1 MSESTSNWAAHTNRP
16 LAHDHGGGTTS
27 PPQSGLN
34 TPSLRSGARTPD
46 PLLSALRSANG
57 SFLSSAQ
64 QTPGSMTPR
73 TRQRYDLKRAALIQ
87 DLESHDQK
95 MESRALDRR
104 LRHEL
109 FMDKLRKDEE
119 RFERIRARRLLAD
132 SERRKREEQEFAN
145 REREVENVRIA
156 SRTSS
161 AAALSPQASLESLS
175 ASNTSLARSMERLDQ
190 NGPRGSVT
198 GEAKASV
205 QAANDLQSF
214 QNERRLKKLARQK
227 AEEERKRLQS
237 VVRKRAEESIENEFG
252 EAGEDNGDVGRL
264 SVGVRAESTTVS
276 DAGKVISKE
285 GVRAG
290 EDRGTPTGRV
300 QDRRDVGRE
309 KDSQELKREN
319 IKRDYPEQTEV
330 RRYQRG
336 EVNRDM
342 TRESFDSERRDRGA
356 TIGLVTKPEEVQR
369 HTPHEDTPS
378 KRREVDSVGHKESR
392 HAVDNIRRNQVREDA
407 DSLRRERTDI
417 RPATDRGGLQ
427 PIHRN
432 NDESARDDVKPS
444 QQRTSDQLADV
455 GLREEELDA
464 KYSRSNNRDI
474 QEDADVHREEG
485 KSLSIEEKREESGRE
500 AAAVAVVEVVQIE
513 TALCEVL
520 TDEAVRSTSKPIDV
534 QSEDAGVALPPDLDT
549 ADNAPTFSDANNLEG
564 APDELS
570 SEFASVPTRNQR
582 DVEEAVQVGDK
593 DEQFSGR
600 SVDEDI
606 LGVQNPEA
614 DRQRAKTGS
623 GLYDEQSEEAA
634 VAVAE
639 PSAIERTSGG
649 ENIST
654 PKDADYSNVPTSLVI
669 ESVAETVQIT
679 GDNKDAPVPISLSNE
694 NDNSLDAAVKDSETG
709 TQEAKKEEVG
719 NGNRQQV
726 LHESVAQADMQYD
739 TENASAQENIPI
751 SRRFS
756 EAKQPQIKANLRIK
770 VPHRRTPS
778 IDHLRH
784 KAESA
789 RRLASPTDDVTSP
802 TDQPPSSS
810 NSPTGSTFPRL
821 SITSMTPTT
830 AINLSPDDVTGPPR
844 SRTPSVRERIQA
856 LTSSAAPPAP
866 KVSVPAPTQT
876 RNLTPTFSP
885 SLTPARTPTTPTRT
899 RQSSTASQTAMKRP
913 VQTELYLVKGKRKMY
928 LTRVPIEVETLNH
941 GDVFVLVVPK
951 VDDGE
956 AHSATILVWSGKDA
970 GKVKRAKG
978 KEIGMRMKDKEWG
991 THAVVSVLEDGV
1003 DSPDAEM
1010 FWKVLTNGAR
1020 TTPVDNI
1027 KAAEEGGDDVEH
1039 EKKIE
1044 RHMYLYGVNKNTSSV
1059 TSITP
1064 PGKPLSSK
1072 ILQKGTTYILDCY
1085 TEVYI
1090 LSGRNASDAE
1100 RTLALNFTEDL
1111 SINQDRPFTATT
1123 YFEREG
1129 FESVAFRER
1138 FYDWPEESGIEVRKL
1153 TNVVAKDKTWGVY
1166 DRGGVDVKKVEKI
1179 NVQNMFI
1186 PPPPPASWGT
1196 PNGQEEEDI
1205 GGPPAPEMDRG
1216 CLELKVWLAQ
1226 PHETDSKVEIAPSEH
1241 GIFYAEESY
1250 LILYRHLTGR
1260 DGNEKEAAIAYF
1272 WIGSEC
1278 KSTDQAAAAYLAT
1291 DLEKQHKARQIRV
1304 TQGKEPSH
1312 FLGIFKHPVIVR
1324 RGTRAEFGTSEKALY
1339 HVMGFEKGLVRVIE
1353 AVWNPSSLS
1362 SANSFV
1368 LNLKD
1373 KVFIWHGTGSF
1384 PFERD
1389 MAERVAQRICDS
1401 KPITTLEELQEPKVF
1416 WQKLG
1421 GIDKKSHNHQQ
1432 DYASM
1437 PYLAKKKELEGSYTC
1452 RLFRVSHIVHGNPT
1466 AEEIDPFVQSDLEN
1480 TGVYIL
1486 DAFFEIYIWVGADAK
1501 SNYRD
1506 VRLALETGLD
1516 YADYVSAR
1524 QQMRNLDRTKVR
1536 FVRSGSEPAGFKAA
1550 FLAFEDGSEDIAG
1563 STGFLNKLKSKTG
1576 RKKREPQ
1583 EESAIDI
1590 LEKFNKAVYS
1600 FDELKKKDDLPLGV
1614 DPAHVEIYLS
1624 QPDFQKHFKIDKVT
1638 FSSYPAWKQ
1647 AEMKKRAG
1655 LF

>member
-1 MSESTSNWAAHTNRP
+1 MSEYTSNWAAPTYRP
-16 LAHDHGGGTTS
+16 PTHDHGGDTTS
-27 PPQSGLN
+27 PSRSGVN
-34 TPSLRSGARTPD
+34 TPSLLSGARTPD
-46 PLLSALRSANG
+46 PLLSALRSANA

-109 FMDKLRKDEE
+109 FMEKLRKDEE

-132 SERRKREEQEFAN
+132 SDRRKREEQEFAN

-205 QAANDLQSF
+205 QAASNLQSF

-227 AEEERKRLQS
+227 AEEDRKRLQS
-237 VVRKRAEESIENEFG
+237 VVRRRAEESIESEFG
-252 EAGEDNGDVGRL
+252 ETGEDSGDVGRF
-264 SVGVRAESTTVS
+264 SVGARAEPATVS
-276 DAGKVISKE
+276 DAGKVSSVKQS
-285 GVRAG
+285 VRELAR
-290 EDRGTPTGRV
+290 EERGRLHGRV
-300 QDRRDVGRE
+300 QYRGDVGRE
-309 KDSQELKREN
+309 KDSQDVKQEDV
-319 IKRDYPEQTEV
+319 KRDYPGQTEV
-330 RRYQRG
+330 RRYQR
-336 EVNRDM
+336 EEINRDP
-342 TRESFDSERRDRGA
+342 TRESFDDERRDRGA
-356 TIGLVTKPEEVQR
+356 KIRLVNKHEEGHR
-369 HTPHEDTPS
+369 HTAPVDTPS
-378 KRREVDSVGHKESR
+378 KRRDLDSVEHKDSR
-392 HAVDNIRRNQVREDA
+392 YGVENIRPNQVREDA
-407 DSLRRERTDI
+407 EPRRSEQTDI
-417 RPATDRGGLQ
+417 RPESDRGGIH

-432 NDESARDDVKPS
+432 NDQFASVDVETS
-444 QQRTSDQLADV
+444 QQETSDKLAGV
-455 GLREEELDA
+455 GLREEELEV
-464 KYSRSNNRDI
+464 KYSRSESADK
-474 QEDADVHREEG
+474 QEGGDVRREEG
-485 KSLSIEEKREESGRE
+485 KSLNIEEKREESRKE
-500 AAAVAVVEVVQIE
+500 AASVAVEVLQIE
-513 TALCEVL
+513 TAVCEVL
-520 TDEAVRSTSKPIDV
+520 TNDEVGSTSQQKDV
-534 QSEDAGVALPPDLDT
+534 QSEGVGVALPPEQGT
-549 ADNAPTFSDANNLEG
+549 ANIAAMFSDASNLDSEPG
-564 APDELS
+564 LS
-570 SEFASVPTRNQR
+570 SKSVSVPPKSDT
-582 DVEEAVQVGDK
+582 DIEEPLHIVDK
-593 DEQFSGR
+593 DEQNSGQ

-606 LGVQNPEA
+606 LGVENPEA
-614 DRQRAKTGS
+614 DRQQTKTVS
-623 GLYDEQSEEAA
+623 ALYNQRSEEEA
-634 VAVAE
+634 VAVVE
-639 PSAIERTSGG
+639 PSASSRGSGEG
-649 ENIST
+649 IT
-654 PKDADYSNVPTSLVI
+654 LPKETEYADVPTSLVV
-669 ESVAETVQIT
+669 ESVAEPIQIT
-679 GDNKDAPVPISLSNE
+679 GENKDARVAISLSNE
-694 NDNSLDAAVKDSETG
+694 DENSLDAAVKGSEGG
-709 TQEAKKEEVG
+709 TQETKKEEAEIG
-719 NGNRQQV
+719 KEQQV
-726 LHESVAQADMQYD
+726 LHESVAPADLQHD
-739 TENASAQENIPI
+739 SQNASAQESNPI

-756 EAKQPQIKANLRIK
+756 DAKQPQIKANLRIK

-778 IDHLRH
+778 IDHLRQ

-789 RRLASPTDDVTSP
+789 RRLGSPTDVTSP
-802 TDQPPSSS
+802 TEQQPISL
-810 NSPTGSTFPRL
+810 NSPTSPSFPSL

-830 AINLSPDDVTGPPR
+830 AINLSPDDVTGPTR
-844 SRTPSVRERIQA
+844 SRTPSVRDRIQA
-856 LTSSAAPPAP
+856 LASSAATPAQ

-885 SLTPARTPTTPTRT
+885 SLTPTRTPTTPTRT
-899 RQSSTASQTAMKRP
+899 RQSSIASQTAMKRP
-913 VQTELYLVKGKRKMY
+913 LHSELYLVKGKRKMY

-951 VDDGE
+951 VEDGE

-978 KEIGMRMKDKEWG
+978 KEVGMRMKDKEWG
-991 THAVVSVLEDGV
+991 THAVVSVLEDGA

-1020 TTPVDNI
+1020 ITSVDTI
-1027 KAAEEGGDDVEH
+1027 KTAEEGGDDVEH

-1044 RHMYLYGVNKNTSSV
+1044 RHMHLYGVNKNTSSIA
-1059 TSITP
+1059 SITT

-1072 ILQKGTTYILDCY
+1072 ILQKGTTCILDCY
-1085 TEVYI
+1085 TEIYI

-1111 SINQDRPFTATT
+1111 TINQDRPVPATT

-1179 NVQNMFI
+1179 NVQNMFV

-1226 PHETDSKVEIAPSEH
+1226 PQHPDGKTEIAPSEY
-1241 GIFYAEESY
+1241 GVFYSEESY

-1291 DLEKQHKARQIRV
+1291 DVEKQHKARQIRV

-1312 FLGIFKHPVIVR
+1312 FLGIFKHPVIIR
-1324 RGTRAEFGTSEKALY
+1324 RGTRAEFGASEKALY

-1389 MAERVAQRICDS
+1389 MAERVAQRICES
-1401 KPITTLEELQEPKVF
+1401 KPVTTLEELQEPKVL

-1466 AEEIDPFVQSDLEN
+1466 AEEIDPFVQSDLDN

-1506 VRLALETGLD
+1506 VRLALETVLD

-1583 EESAIDI
+1583 EESAIDV

-1624 QPDFQKHFKIDKVT
+1624 QPDFQKHFKIDKES

-1647 AEMKKRAG
+1647 AELKKRG
-1655 LF
+1655 IVIV